1 MILNV
6 YVCFR
11 YCDLL
16 FVDKLWSMY
25 HKVHGKKE
33 GFCWAALACL
43 LRVPGDIGCTIGVDL
58 ASLHVGAGPQTF
70 LWCLQWL
77 KRLFLEKDSYL

>member
-16 FVDKLWSMY
+16 FVDKLGSMY
-25 HKVHGKKE
+25 HKVHGNKE
-33 GFCWAALACL
+33 VFCWAALACL
-43 LRVPGDIGCTIGVDL
+43 LRVPGDIGCTIGV
-58 ASLHVGAGPQTF
+58 LHLCMWVQVRKPFFGVYSG
-70 LWCLQWL
+70 
-77 KRLFLEKDSYL
+77 